1 MKINIFFD
9 LDGTLIDASERLY
22 KLFIDL
28 IPDCKLTKQEYWSL
42 KRQNIKHKTIIENF
56 FSNCNN
62 CNNFNFDDFERKW
75 LNNIENIQY
84 LRYDKIFDD
93 TINILQYL
101 TLSKKYNLYLL
112 TARQSKENLYKE
124 LQKFQLL
131 NYFENFKNVFITEQK
146 YTKTEIINQQFFNL
160 SNDDFIVGDTINDI
174 LCGKELNI
182 KTIALTNGFIN
193 KNILEKYQPNY
204 LCNTLTEL
212 KNIF

>member
-1 MKINIFFD
+1 MNIFFD

-28 IPDCKLTKQEYWSL
+28 IPNCGLTKGEYWNL

-56 FSNCNN
+56 FSNY
-62 CNNFNFDDFERKW
+62 NFDDFERKW

>member
-1 MKINIFFD
+1 MNIFFD

-28 IPDCKLTKQEYWSL
+28 IPNCGLTKGEYWNL

-56 FSNCNN
+56 FSNY
-62 CNNFNFDDFERKW
+62 NFDDFERKW

-160 SNDDFIVGDTINDI
+160 SNSDFIVGDTINDI

>member
-56 FSNCNN
+56 FSNYNYN
-62 CNNFNFDDFERKW
+62 HNHNFDDFERKW
-75 LNNIENIQY
+75 LNNIENNNY
-84 LRYDKIFDD
+84 LCYDKICNNA
-93 TINILQYL
+93 INILNYL
-101 TLSKKYNLYLL
+101 ASKNYNLYLL

-124 LQKFQLL
+124 LTKFQIL
-131 NYFENFKNVFITEQK
+131 NFFKNIFITEQK

-204 LCNTLTEL
+204 LCNALIEL
-212 KNIF
+212 KNIL

>member
-28 IPDCKLTKQEYWSL
+28 IPYCKLTKQEYWSL

-56 FSNCNN
+56 CSNY
-62 CNNFNFDDFERKW
+62 NFDDFESKW
-75 LNNIENIQY
+75 LNNIENINY
-84 LRYDKIFDD
+84 LSYDKIFDD

-124 LQKFQLL
+124 LTKFQIL
-131 NYFENFKNVFITEQK
+131 NFFKNIFITKQK